1 MDNNITDNYLCDEVL
16 INLRRIIQTI
26 ELHSRQIVRKIG
38 LTGPQLLIL
47 LAISKGKE
55 LTVGE
60 IAKSISLGQATVTS
74 ILTRLEKKGLIT
86 RERSIVDKRKVY
98 IKITQ
103 QTEKLLKIAP
113 PPLQETFIKQFNELK
128 NWEQSMILCSLQR
141 LVTMMEAK
149 EIDAAPYLETGP
161 LE

>member
-103 QTEKLLKIAP
+103 QTERLLKIAP

-141 LVTMMEAK
+141 LVNMMEAK